1 MLENAVNGT
10 KAANN
15 FTALRKRPRSAK
27 PVIKRGAMCIEHARK
42 VEADKAVIRIER
54 ISQSLVFRTSRV
66 MDSERLQGLIE
77 NVPEVNPSTS
87 KADVRRQK
95 PCINTFENFF
105 QNNGI
110 NWTIFIFDAVMRR
123 IDIDTNRIE
132 RSLLSALSVKGHTI
146 CAITSLEPPRE
157 NECGLI
163 ANRRKKELDVG
174 KRIACVKLIRLL
186 AIVMK
191 V

>member
-1 MLENAVNGT
+1 M
-10 KAANN
+10 
-15 FTALRKRPRSAK
+15 
-27 PVIKRGAMCIEHARK
+27 IKRGAMCIEHARK
-42 VEADKAVIRIER
+42 IEADKTVIRIER
-54 ISQSLVFRTSRV
+54 IGQSLVFRTSGV

-77 NVPEVNPSTS
+77 NVPEVNTSTS
-87 KADVRRQK
+87 KADIRRQK
-95 PCINTFENFF
+95 PSINTLENSF

-123 IDIDTNRIE
+123 IDIDANRIE

-146 CAITSLEPPRE
+146 CAITSLEPPRK
-157 NECGLI
+157 NESGLI
-163 ANRRKKELDVG
+163 ANRRKKEFDVG